1 MPKEAFPAQAGCRKG
16 WCWCWV
22 ELCSSSRS
30 VVRIGRSYSMD
41 AVNMCYNILSP
52 TIFPVPVFSIDRF
65 FGFWIGSEPKRW
77 LKMGWS
83 IVSEM
88 SETVRKHETVWIRL
102 FQERSEP
109 KRWLQMVGRS
119 LEFGSFVRFER
130 IFGAN

>member
-1 MPKEAFPAQAGCRKG
+1 MISCLPQWFKFISCYLIFGPSLGG
-16 WCWCWV
+16 P
-22 ELCSSSRS
+22 
-30 VVRIGRSYSMD
+30 VRLG
-41 AVNMCYNILSP
+41 
-52 TIFPVPVFSIDRF
+52 PVFSIDRF